1 MNITEKYKTQKA
13 KVGDLLAIQQL
24 LGSCQLPCEDI
35 TADKLEHY
43 FVIREQEKIVAAI
56 GLEKYN
62 GYGLLRSLAVSNKYR
77 NRGLGKLL
85 VEKLESYAEER
96 DVKELY
102 LLTTSAAS
110 FFSEL
115 NYVRIDR
122 GEAPAVIRQS
132 EEFSTICP
140 SSATLMRKEIY

>member
-13 KVGDLLAIQQL
+13 EVGDLLAIQQL
-24 LGSCQLPCEDI
+24 LRSCQLPYEDI

-43 FVIREQEKIVAAI
+43 FVIRGQEEIVAVI

-62 GYGLLRSLAVSNKYR
+62 SYGLLRSLAVSNAYR

-85 VEKLESYAEER
+85 VEKLESYAEKG
-96 DVKELY
+96 DVKALY

-122 GEAPAVIRQS
+122 DEAPAVIRRS
-132 EEFSTICP
+132 EEFSNICP
-140 SSATLMRKEIY
+140 GSATLMRKEIC